1 MLIKTFRFGQDWKH
15 GQRHRETKIN
25 KSWNA
30 PDLSLL
36 AKDNKKWD
44 PTKGPIPTRAVVGA
58 NQGQNV
64 HLSDVVSDILEP
76 LATCMISME
85 AISSEDWLSNIDEYN
100 MKVKA
105 KVTSSTEDNNDN
117 IEEENQGVAK
127 TFLSE
132 QAVPHPGINVNRVT
146 NSTMGVR
153 LPQR

>member
-1 MLIKTFRFGQDWKH
+1 MCHDTTSLPGGWCSTHKNDTEFNLDKVGELQKECNAHVSMLIKTFRFGQDWKH

-85 AISSEDWLSNIDEYN
+85 ANSSEDWFSNIDEYN

-105 KVTSSTEDNNDN
+105 KVTIMT
-117 IEEENQGVAK
+117 I
-127 TFLSE
+127 
-132 QAVPHPGINVNRVT
+132 
-146 NSTMGVR
+146 
-153 LPQR
+153 